1 MKKHNTLVLGL
12 GNSILSDD
20 GVGIHIAFEIGKKCK
35 NIDVLEASA
44 AGFRVIDEIIGY
56 KKLILIDSIKSG
68 KTKPG
73 ELCRFT
79 FDEFSRT
86 MHHSSPHD
94 ISLFEAF
101 DIMKRENADLPSDI
115 KVYAIEVCDT
125 FTFSE
130 KCTAEVA
137 KVIPKV
143 AQIVI
148 EENNLN

>member
-1 MKKHNTLVLGL
+1 MKTLVLGL
-12 GNSILSDD
+12 GNTILSDD
-20 GVGIHIAFEIGKKCK
+20 GVGIHIAFEIEKKCK

-56 KKLILIDSIKSG
+56 EKLILIDSIKTG
-68 KTKPG
+68 QAKPG
-73 ELCRFT
+73 ELHRFT

-101 DIMKRENADLPSDI
+101 DIMKKENADLPEDI
-115 KVYAIEVCDT
+115 KIYAVEVCDT
-125 FTFSE
+125 STFSE
-130 KCTAEVA
+130 VCTAEVA

-143 AQIVI
+143 AEIVI
-148 EENNLN
+148 EENGLT

>member
-1 MKKHNTLVLGL
+1 MKKTLVLGL
-12 GNSILSDD
+12 GNTILSDD
-20 GVGIHIAFEIGKKCK
+20 GVGIHIAFEIEKSCK

-56 KKLILIDSIKSG
+56 EKLILIDSIKTG
-68 KTKPG
+68 NAEPG
-73 ELCRFT
+73 ELHRFT

-101 DIMKRENADLPSDI
+101 DIMKKENADLPEDI
-115 KVYAIEVCDT
+115 KIYAVEVCDT
-125 FTFSE
+125 STFSE
-130 KCTAEVA
+130 SCTGKVA

-143 AQIVI
+143 ADIVI
-148 EENNLN
+148 KENGLT

>member
-1 MKKHNTLVLGL
+1 MKTLVLGL
-12 GNSILSDD
+12 GNTILSDD
-20 GVGIHIAFEIGKKCK
+20 GVGIHIAFEIGKECK

-56 KKLILIDSIKSG
+56 EKLILIDSIKTG
-68 KTKPG
+68 KAEPG
-73 ELCRFT
+73 FLHKFT

-101 DIMKRENADLPSDI
+101 DIMKNENADLPSDI
-115 KVYAIEVCDT
+115 KIYAVEVCDT

-137 KVIPKV
+137 KAIPKV
-143 AQIVI
+143 AKIVI
-148 EENNLN
+148 EENSLN

>member
-1 MKKHNTLVLGL
+1 MKRQKVLVLGL
-12 GNSILSDD
+12 GNTILSDD
-20 GVGIHIAFEIGKKCK
+20 GVGIHIAFEIEKKCN

-56 KKLILIDSIKSG
+56 DKLILIDSIKTG
-68 KTKPG
+68 NVKPG
-73 ELCRFT
+73 ELHRFT

-101 DIMKRENADLPSDI
+101 DFMKKENADLPSDI
-115 KVYAIEVCDT
+115 KVYAVEVCDT

-137 KVIPKV
+137 KAIRKV
-143 AQIVI
+143 AKIVI
-148 EENNLN
+148 EENSLN

>member
-1 MKKHNTLVLGL
+1 MKTLVLGL
-12 GNSILSDD
+12 GNTILSDD
-20 GVGIHIAFEIGKKCK
+20 GVGIHIAFEIKKKCK

-56 KKLILIDSIKSG
+56 EKLILIDSIKTG
-68 KTKPG
+68 KAEPG
-73 ELCRFT
+73 KLHRFT

-101 DIMKRENADLPSDI
+101 DIMKKENADLPEDI
-115 KVYAIEVCDT
+115 KVYAVEVCDT

-130 KCTAEVA
+130 SCTNKVA
-137 KVIPKV
+137 KVIPGV
-143 AQIVI
+143 AEIVI
-148 EENNLN
+148 RENNLK